1 MVNSMLNP
9 NVEKRLLFLTSS
21 LKAMNFSS
29 ENIKKIKS
37 AFNFA
42 LLKHGNQL
50 RKSGE
55 PYIIHPLETAIF
67 LVKWKMDTPTVIGG
81 LLHDVLEDTS
91 CTKEEIE
98 KKFGK
103 VVADI
108 VEAVTKVSKISE
120 ENRAKQTYDEE
131 NSQYIM
137 KVLMSTSK
145 DLRAIMIKIAD
156 RMHNME
162 TINHLKRE
170 KQLRIA
176 KETFNIYANI
186 AGRLGLYSQ
195 KTKLL
200 DLSFSIIEP
209 EKYQEIKTEINKL
222 QEEHQDT
229 LNTIKNKIQE
239 ILEKNKIN
247 FKIQDRIKGIYS
259 TYKKIEKGIL
269 IKDIHDIFAIRV
281 VGDYNELDCYKIL
294 GLIHINFTFLPQ
306 TFKDYISSPKLNL
319 YQSLHTT
326 ITHKKM
332 LLEVQ
337 IRNNNMDTVA
347 NFGVAAHWLYK
358 EESVQK
364 VTNEL
369 MYDIFNVNEM
379 EVSQKIKNIQKTRI
393 FDVLL
398 MNNNKW
404 YVITENSTVLDLA
417 YRYNADK
424 IFYLKNVFKEGIL
437 VPLAYT
443 PIKDDVITFE
453 YSDEIMASKEWQ
465 NYATIEEAKKL
476 FATLDSSS
484 NKNIEVIKQLKDVL
498 QEDLESAKEIKK
510 RLRFLNFDSLENYLE
525 FYTKDNLVDKKI
537 MLGFLSKTKKWKKYY
552 NELLWI
558 KEKSNLVRYNLKN
571 IVGVNYKRA
580 IFTDCCSKIPGMQ
593 IIGTLVKNNLLIHKF
608 DCDKIQPNAKKYVIE
623 WDEEKLKEFNRAYY
637 AKIVLAY
644 ESVKLKI
651 NPIIH
656 LITSKGIEIVGLNSN
671 EIDKDEKIVT
681 FELAVNDLMTVNR
694 IINDLRFK
702 FEEIKSIKIK

>member
-1 MVNSMLNP
+1 MTNP
-9 NVEKRLLFLTSS
+9 NIEKRLLFLTSS

-29 ENIKKIKS
+29 EDIKLIKS

-42 LLKHGNQL
+42 NLKHGTQL

-67 LVKWKMDTPTVIGG
+67 LAEWKMDTPTIIAG

-91 CTKEEIE
+91 CSKEEIE

-103 VVADI
+103 VVADL
-108 VEAVTKVSKISE
+108 VETVTKVSKISE
-120 ENRAKQTYDEE
+120 ENRAKQTYDEQ

-145 DLRAIMIKIAD
+145 DLRAIMVKIAD
-156 RMHNME
+156 RMHNMQ

-176 KETFNIYANI
+176 NETFNIYANI

-209 EKYQEIKTEINKL
+209 EKYQELKSEIDKML
-222 QEEHQDT
+222 EENQDT
-229 LNTIKNKIQE
+229 LNLVKNKIQE
-239 ILEKNKIN
+239 ILESHKIN
-247 FKIQDRIKGIYS
+247 FKIQERIKGIYS

-269 IKDIHDIFAIRV
+269 LKDIHDIFAIRI
-281 VGDYNELDCYKIL
+281 VGDYNELKCYEIL

-326 ITHKKM
+326 ITYKKL

-337 IRNNNMDTVA
+337 IRNNNMDMVA

-358 EESVQK
+358 EESAQK
-364 VTNEL
+364 LTNDL

-379 EVSQKIKNIQKTRI
+379 EVSKKIKNIQKTRI
-393 FDVLL
+393 YDVLL

-404 YVITENSTVLDLA
+404 YVITENSTVVDLA
-417 YRYNADK
+417 YRYNPEK

-437 VPLAYT
+437 VPLSYT

-465 NYATIEEAKKL
+465 NFVTIEEAKKL
-476 FATLDSSS
+476 FETLDSQF
-484 NKNIEVIKQLKDVL
+484 NKNSEVVKQIKDVL
-498 QEDLESAKEIKK
+498 QDNLESAKEIKK
-510 RLRFLNFDSLENYLE
+510 RLRFLNFESLEDYLE
-525 FYTKDNLVDKKI
+525 FYTKDNLVKKDI
-537 MLGFLSKTKKWKKYY
+537 VFGFLSKTKKWKKYY
-552 NELLWI
+552 NELLSA

-580 IFTDCCSKIPGMQ
+580 IFTDCCSKIPKMH
-593 IIGTLVKNNLLIHKF
+593 IVGTLIKNNLLIHKF
-608 DCDKIQPNAKKYVIE
+608 DCDKIQSQSKKYVIE
-623 WDEEKLKEFNRAYY
+623 WDDEKLNEFNRTYY
-637 AKIVLAY
+637 AKIVITY
-644 ESVKLKI
+644 ESLKLKI

-656 LITSKGIEIVGLNSN
+656 LITSKGIEIVGLDTTEYNK
-671 EIDKDEKIVT
+671 EEKTAI
-681 FELAVNDLMTVNR
+681 FELAVNDLTTLNK
-694 IINDLRFK
+694 IISDLRFK
-702 FEEIKSIKIK
+702 FEDIKSIKIK